1 MQEAYSR
8 LMRLQPA
15 GTSTVDTKGLRERC
29 IEAMDD
35 DLNSPIVISHLFES
49 ARAINTVYDGKGTIS
64 SADLDELRAVWK
76 TFAEDILGLRLS
88 GDSSAADTH
97 VSAYKGAV
105 DMLLEMRLQAKRN
118 KDFAT
123 SDAIRDRLVSLGFN
137 IKDKKDGFE
146 WTL

>member
-1 MQEAYSR
+1 
-8 LMRLQPA
+8 
-15 GTSTVDTKGLRERC
+15 
-29 IEAMDD
+29 MDD

-88 GDSSAADTH
+88 DDSNAADTH
-97 VSAYKGAV
+97 IAAYKGAV
-105 DMLLEMRLQAKRN
+105 DMLLEMRLHAKQN

-123 SDAIRDRLVSLGFN
+123 SDTIRDRLISLGFN